1 MNSAFSY
8 TTQYSLDKAHFSEC
22 FDESV
27 TIDSSWRAYTKAIGF
42 FFVGI
47 ALLITVMN
55 TYASF
60 FVIGLGVLE
69 WANVKFKKTWWLWR
83 QMMSKAA
90 GNEVTL
96 TLDELGVSSQSFYV
110 KSQIL
115 WSDVSEIVNT
125 DRGFLIKHP
134 GGTSYV
140 SKQVLNETALTFI
153 NSKVL

>member
-1 MNSAFSY
+1 MTSPFSY

-27 TIDSSWRAYTKAIGF
+27 TIDTTWRAYTKALGF
-42 FFVGI
+42 FFVGV
-47 ALLITVMN
+47 ALLLTGMDA
-55 TYASF
+55 YASW
-60 FVIGLGVLE
+60 FVIGLGALE
-69 WANVKFKKTWWLWR
+69 WGNVKFKKTWWLWR

-96 TLDELGVSSQSFYV
+96 TLDEQGISSHSFYV

-115 WSDVSEIVNT
+115 WSDVSEIIAT

-140 SKQVLNETALTFI
+140 SKQVLNETALAFI
-153 NSKVL
+153 NNRV